1 MKYILVTGGSRGIG
15 RAVCIRLA
23 QMGLPIII
31 NYRSNEAAAKET
43 QQLVEAQGV
52 NAELMPFDVCDEA
65 QVSKALDTWEDAHP
79 DDYISVLVNNAGI
92 RRDGVM
98 FMMSDDDW
106 HDVLRTTLDGFFF
119 LTRRILK
126 HVMPRHH
133 GGRIINIA
141 SLSGVKGLPGQA
153 NYSAAKAGL
162 IGATKALALE
172 TAARNVTV
180 NAVAPGF
187 VETDMT
193 KDLDEDALKQMIPMK
208 RFAKPEEIAEVVAFL
223 ASPGA
228 PTSRVR
234 SSTSTAD
241 CTHKQQTPSRRCS
254 HIINQRKS

>member
-15 RAVCIRLA
+15 RAVCLRLA
-23 QMGLPIII
+23 QMGMPIII

-43 QQLVEAQGV
+43 QQQVEALGV
-52 NAELMPFDVCDEA
+52 KTELMPFDVCDEQ
-65 QVSKALDTWEDAHP
+65 QVDKALDDWEAAHP
-79 DDYISVLVNNAGI
+79 DDYISILVNNAGI

-106 HDVLRTTLDGFFF
+106 HDVLRTTLDGFFY

-133 GGRIINIA
+133 EGRIINLA

-172 TAARNVTV
+172 TASRDVTV

-193 KDLDEDALKQMIPMK
+193 KDLDEEALKKMIPMK

-228 PTSRVR
+228 GYITGEV
-234 SSTSTAD
+234 
-241 CTHKQQTPSRRCS
+241 
-254 HIINQRKS
+254 INVNGGLYT

>member
-31 NYRSNEAAAKET
+31 NYHSNEAAAKET

-52 NAELMPFDVCDEA
+52 NAELMPFDVCDED

-79 DDYISVLVNNAGI
+79 DDYISILVNNAGI

-98 FMMSDDDW
+98 FMMSDNDW

-193 KDLDEDALKQMIPMK
+193 KDLNEDTLKQMIPMK

-228 PTSRVR
+228 AYITGEV
-234 SSTSTAD
+234 
-241 CTHKQQTPSRRCS
+241 
-254 HIINQRKS
+254 INVNGGLYT

>member
-193 KDLDEDALKQMIPMK
+193 KDLNEDTLKQMIPMK

-228 PTSRVR
+228 
-234 SSTSTAD
+234 A
-241 CTHKQQTPSRRCS
+241 
-254 HIINQRKS
+254 